1 MLTPWPITFDPFAE
15 NPWHVH
21 TSTEH
26 VTSQC
31 IVTRDS
37 CKLRLR
43 RFLCS
48 EKLAT
53 KETKKILLFIEM
65 IHNLQHHHVFR
76 ETLLII
82 RSRVKL
88 WSCWFLLTA
97 LYTVCMFTRKH
108 RHLNKMGLDTTYK
121 AQLHHKEHPGAM
133 QAACNASQIN
143 NYFWPSTLHVS
154 ILSRRV

>member
-1 MLTPWPITFDPFAE
+1 MLMGRSLVRRRLPHTTMLTPWPVTFDPSAE

-26 VTSQC
+26 VTVTSQC

-48 EKLAT
+48 EKLVT

-76 ETLLII
+76 ETLPAQYL
-82 RSRVKL
+82 R
-88 WSCWFLLTA
+88 WSEAVDSYLL
-97 LYTVCMFTRKH
+97 TVCMFTRKH
-108 RHLNKMGLDTTYK
+108 RHLNRMGLDTKRSSITK
-121 AQLHHKEHPGAM
+121 NIRVQCKQSAMRHK
-133 QAACNASQIN
+133 
-143 NYFWPSTLHVS
+143 
-154 ILSRRV
+154 

>member
-48 EKLAT
+48 EKWAT

-76 ETLLII
+76 GTLPAC
-82 RSRVKL
+82 SVFAVE
-88 WSCWFLLTA
+88 WSCEAVDSYLL
-97 LYTVCMFTRKH
+97 TVCMFTRKH
-108 RHLNKMGLDTTYK
+108 RHLNRMGLDTTYK

-143 NYFWPSTLHVS
+143 NYLWPSTFHVS
-154 ILSRRV
+154 ILRRRV